1 MKARVIGLRLGE
13 VVEERQGDKQSLVEW
28 FDTEVGEGYEL
39 ILIDDNG
46 EVVGDLRN
54 GDWPHENTLC

>member
-1 MKARVIGLRLGE
+1 MKAQVIGLRLGE
-13 VVEERQGDKQSLVEW
+13 VVEERKGDGQTLVDW

-46 EVVGDLRN
+46 EVVADLQK
-54 GDWPHENTLC
+54 GVALL